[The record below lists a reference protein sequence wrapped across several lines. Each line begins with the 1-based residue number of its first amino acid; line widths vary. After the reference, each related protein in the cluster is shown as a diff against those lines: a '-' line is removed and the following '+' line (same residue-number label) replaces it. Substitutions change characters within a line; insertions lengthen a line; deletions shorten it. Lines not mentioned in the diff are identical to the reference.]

1 MWVSCT
7 GFMHCVSMMQLFSAL
22 RICSF
27 FSRSFVSRLLVDV
40 DMEIFT
46 GNEGM
51 KLQYGYD
58 VLHTTS
64 NRAAT

>member
-1 MWVSCT
+1 
-7 GFMHCVSMMQLFSAL
+7 MQLFSAL